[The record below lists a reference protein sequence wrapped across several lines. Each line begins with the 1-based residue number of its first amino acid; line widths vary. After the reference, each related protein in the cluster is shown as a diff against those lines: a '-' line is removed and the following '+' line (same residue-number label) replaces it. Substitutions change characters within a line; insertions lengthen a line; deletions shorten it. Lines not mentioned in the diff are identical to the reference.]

1 MSITNKLTYLEQT
14 KEGIKQAIINKGV
27 SVSDSDTFRSY
38 IDKIDSITTGGGSG
52 SDCNVSTC
60 WDSLGYT
67 TDDISGLD
75 VHIAKAQD
83 IKDTWDSSKTSYYY
97 ADNIMFFPNVD
108 VSNLTLL
115 HPNSPNSTNLLSVFP
130 SVRFTNKLTTM
141 QRMFNQCKYLTL
153 LDVSGWDTS
162 NVTDMSYAF
171 YYCSS
176 LTEIEGIEDVD
187 TSNVTDI
194 KYIFNSCNSLTSLDL
209 SGWDTSGLENTD
221 DYQKNYQIFYNCS
234 SLTSLNVTGWD
245 TSGLQYLRDLFYG
258 CSKLP
263 EIIGINTWD
272 TSNAKLMYGLFYGC
286 SNLTSLDLSNWR
298 TANVTSMF
306 NLFRGTTKL
315 EYLNLTGWDTSS
327 VTTMDYLLED
337 SGVKKIDGVL
347 DLGVCD
353 YNSNYFLY
361 QYGYLPNLHKITFK
375 NIGNRNAKTSL
386 TKTSG
391 IGQWG
396 VNTDEIP
403 DAKQSLIDSLIT
415 YSFDR
420 ASAGYS
426 THTIT
431 LGTQTKA
438 VLTEEEIAQITAK
451 GYTIA

>member
-27 SVSDSDTFRSY
+27 DVSDSDTFRSY

-75 VHIAKAQD
+75 IHIAKAQD
-83 IKDTWDSSKTSYYY
+83 IKDTWDASKQSYSYPI
-97 ADNIMFFPNVD
+97 DVLFFPNVD
-108 VSNLTLL
+108 VSNLRTFI
-115 HPNSPNSTNLLSVFP
+115 SSSTDSNVAFAVFP
-130 SVRFTNKLTTM
+130 KVAFTNIDNM
-141 QRMFNQCKYLTL
+141 RRMFSRWRYLVS
-153 LDVSGWDTS
+153 LDMSLWDTS
-162 NVTDMSYAF
+162 AVTTMEYAF
-171 YYCSS
+171 YYCSALS
-176 LTEIEGIEDVD
+176 EIKGIGDLDV
-187 TSNVTDI
+187 SNVTNI
-194 KYIFNSCNSLTSLDL
+194 SYLFSNCTSLETLDL
-209 SGWDTSGLENTD
+209 SGWDTSSLVNTS
-221 DYQKNYQIFYNCS
+221 DYSNEYWFQGCS

-245 TSGLQYLRDLFYG
+245 VSGIQYMRENFYG
-258 CSKLP
+258 CSKLS

-272 TSNAKLMYGLFYGC
+272 TSNAKLMYSVFSGC

-306 NLFRGTTKL
+306 NLFKDTNKL
-315 EYLNLTGWDTSS
+315 AYLNLTGWDTSA
-327 VTTMDYLLED
+327 VTTMDYMLQY
-337 SGVKKIDGVL
+337 SGVEKIDGIL

-353 YNSNYFLY
+353 YNSSYFLY
-361 QYGYLPNLHKITFK
+361 QYGNLPNLHKITFK

-396 VNTDEIP
+396 VNTDDIT

-420 ASAGYS
+420 ATAGYS

-431 LGTQTKA
+431 LSTNTKA